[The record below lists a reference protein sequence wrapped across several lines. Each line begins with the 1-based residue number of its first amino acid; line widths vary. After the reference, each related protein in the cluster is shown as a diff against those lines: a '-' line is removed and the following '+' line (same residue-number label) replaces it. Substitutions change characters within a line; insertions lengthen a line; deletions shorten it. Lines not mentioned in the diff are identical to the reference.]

1 MIFVVRIVELNTA
14 RVLYTNCLI
23 QVTLISYVSNN
34 IRFTLKSEMKSI
46 ITEYEISL
54 GIQGQAAN
62 DITESYNSP

>member
-1 MIFVVRIVELNTA
+1 MFQIISDSRCIV
-14 RVLYTNCLI
+14 
-23 QVTLISYVSNN
+23 
-34 IRFTLKSEMKSI
+34 KSEMKLI